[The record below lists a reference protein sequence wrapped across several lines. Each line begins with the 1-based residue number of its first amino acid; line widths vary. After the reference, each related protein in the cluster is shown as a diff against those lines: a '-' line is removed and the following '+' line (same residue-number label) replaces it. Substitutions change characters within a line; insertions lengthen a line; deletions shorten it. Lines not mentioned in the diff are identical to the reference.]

1 MTPRRLSVPTAQR
14 MTAVDRAVAG
24 KRPSAVRS
32 ARRPCPI
39 GPPLRAVE
47 PPSGPSRRDV
57 LRRWEE
63 LEWWSCVYCDAPF
76 GPMVVAEV
84 DHVTPLARG
93 GVHEWFNLAPACAR
107 CNRVKGDR
115 DMSDWLHVL
124 AGQLDTEREV
134 TATERDLLP
143 ARHVHTPIT

>member
-1 MTPRRLSVPTAQR
+1 M
-14 MTAVDRAVAG
+14 
-24 KRPSAVRS
+24 
-32 ARRPCPI
+32 
-39 GPPLRAVE
+39 RAVE

-93 GVHEWFNLAPACAR
+93 GVHEWPNLAPACAG
-107 CNRVKGDR
+107 CNQAKADR
-115 DMSDWLHVL
+115 DMSDWLRFL

-143 ARHVHTPIT
+143 ARHVHIPIT